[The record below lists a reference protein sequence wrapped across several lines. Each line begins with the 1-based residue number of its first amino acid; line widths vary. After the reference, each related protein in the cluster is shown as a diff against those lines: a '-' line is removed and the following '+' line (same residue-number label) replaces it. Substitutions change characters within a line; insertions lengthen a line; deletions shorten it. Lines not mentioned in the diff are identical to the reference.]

1 MSANQPG
8 KKPPKK
14 VKAAKYNPQ
23 PQSSTTTYVLGGL
36 AIVVIAAVVI
46 GLVVWQGN
54 KNKTQNAG
62 YGTVRNA
69 AVQVMDHGV
78 IRVGKVDAK
87 TTIDAYEDF
96 MCPACAQFER
106 IYGQAVAE
114 AVDTGQIAVR
124 YHMLNFLNSHS
135 ASKDYSDRAAG
146 AAICVADTGDGPAYS
161 KFRTMLFEPGTQPEE
176 GGSTDLSNA
185 QLADIAKN
193 AGASPQAVECVS
205 SGAKV
210 DMARQSAEFGINEL
224 QQKIGTVGTPT
235 ILHNDQKVDVSD
247 PNWLSSLTK

>member
-23 PQSSTTTYVLGGL
+23 PQSSKTTYLLGGL
-36 AIVVIAAVVI
+36 AIVVIAVVVI

-62 YGTVRNA
+62 YGTVRDA

-78 IRVGKVDAK
+78 VRVGKPDAK

-96 MCPACAQFER
+96 LCPACAQYER
-106 IYGQAVAE
+106 IYGQAVNQ
-114 AVDTGQIAVR
+114 AVDEGKIAVR
-124 YHMLNFLNSHS
+124 YHMLDFLNSHS
-135 ASKDYSDRAAG
+135 ASKNYSDRAAG
-146 AAICVADTGDGPAYS
+146 AAMCVAETGDGSVFS
-161 KFRTMLFEPGTQPEE
+161 KFHTMLFEPGTQPEE
-176 GGSTDLSNA
+176 SGSSDLSNA
-185 QLADIAKN
+185 QLADVAKK
-193 AGASPQAVECVS
+193 AGASPAAVDCIS

-210 DMARQSAEFGINEL
+210 DAAAQAAQYGISEL
-224 QQKIGTVGTPT
+224 EKKMGSVGTPT
-235 ILHNDQKVDVSD
+235 IYNGDQKVDVSD
-247 PNWLSSLTK
+247 PNWLTSITG